1 MRRLAAHLAFDDYIK
16 LTRRFN
22 FLVALGL
29 PGSDTK
35 AFAEYIQFQCN
46 CSLFGDGMHANTI
59 CCAVRI
65 SKRPQGVSYPSLR

>member
-16 LTRRFN
+16 FTRRFH

-35 AFAEYIQFQCN
+35 AFAEYIQFQLN
-46 CSLFGDGMHANTI
+46 CSLF
-59 CCAVRI
+59 
-65 SKRPQGVSYPSLR
+65 